1 MTTTAHNE
9 HFDQALASVRQTLER
24 ARMGTDKEREELVRD
39 VAALQAMEQKL
50 SRGQIEI
57 AVFGEIST
65 GKSALI
71 NALVGQVVASVD
83 VQGGWTKEV
92 WKVDWNGC
100 GYRVPGLGDSQVV
113 LVDTPGLNEV
123 NGGNRTLMAEEAA
136 QRADLILF
144 VTDSDLNEIEYAAL
158 VALAHINKPII
169 VVVSKKD
176 LYTPEQRGRLL
187 QVLRDERLPR
197 VIDPENIIPV
207 AADPREIEYIVESAD
222 GTTRSGWRKPPP
234 DVAAL
239 KVRILE
245 VLERE
250 GLALL
255 ALNAAMYAADK
266 TDRVAAVRVRLRN
279 EAANRIVWRYAVVKA
294 LAVAGNPIPIADT
307 AGGAAADA
315 AMVYHLGKV
324 YGLETWSWAHALELA
339 KSIGVSAIGVTS
351 VDIATQV
358 ILWSVKG
365 LSLGAMTPYTA
376 VPQGLL
382 SGWGSYIVGQAAK
395 VYFEQGASWG
405 AASAKPVIAKI
416 LAKTDK
422 QSVLSRLK
430 DEIGAKLQRNVHGK
444 GRGLRDEGRGAR
456 DEGRKEKSNV

>member
-1 MTTTAHNE
+1 MTSPNE
-9 HFDQALASVRQTLER
+9 HFDQALASLRQTLDR
-24 ARMGTDKEREELVRD
+24 ARFGTDKERSELAHD
-39 VAALQAMEQKL
+39 IAALRDMEHKL
-50 SRGQIEI
+50 TRGQVEI

-71 NALVGQVVASVD
+71 NALVGEAVASVD

-92 WKVDWNGC
+92 WKVNWNGC
-100 GYRVPGLGDSQVV
+100 GYRVPGLDESHVV

-123 NGGNRTLMAEEAA
+123 GGGNRAIMAEEAA

-144 VTDSDLNEIEYAAL
+144 VTDSDLNEVEYSAL
-158 VALAHINKPII
+158 IALANINKPII

-176 LYTPEQRGRLL
+176 LYSPDQQKRLL
-187 QVLRDERLPR
+187 EVLRDDRLPR

-222 GTTRSGWRKPPP
+222 GSTRSGWRKPKA
-234 DVAAL
+234 DVEAL

-279 EAANRIVWRYAVVKA
+279 EAANRIIWRYAVVKA
-294 LAVAGNPIPIADT
+294 LAVAGNPIPVADT

-315 AMVYHLGKV
+315 AMVYHLGKI
-324 YGLETWSWAHALELA
+324 YGLETWSWRHAADLA
-339 KSIGVSAIGVTS
+339 KAIGVSAIGVTGGE
-351 VDIATQV
+351 VLTH
-358 ILWSVKG
+358 LLMWSVKATTFG
-365 LSLGAMTPYTA
+365 WATAYTA
-376 VPQGLL
+376 VPQGLMG
-382 SGWGSYIVGQAAK
+382 GWGSYIVGQAAK

-405 AASAKPVIAKI
+405 GASPKQVIGKI

-422 QSVLSRLK
+422 QSVLARLK
-430 DEIGAKLQRNVHGK
+430 DEIGAKLQRNSHGQ
-444 GRGLRDEGRGAR
+444 GRGDGREAKGEGRFSQR
-456 DEGRKEKSNV
+456 QES